1 MAVTGPVSLAMAGAG
16 SRGSRFAGF
25 AARFPGK
32 AKVVAVADPREGPR
46 LALAARHDV
55 AASARFSDWREL
67 ARAPRLADAVVIATP
82 DREHADAAV
91 RFAALGYHILLEK
104 PMAPTASECEAIISA
119 VRASGV
125 MLAVCHV
132 LRYTSYTDMVRRVIE
147 NGELGE
153 LIGIEH
159 TEPVGWWHF
168 AHSYVRG
175 NWSHAAES
183 GPSILTKCCH
193 DLDWLRYL
201 AGRPAERVSS
211 VGGLRH
217 FTPANRPPGAGER
230 CTDCDAEPGCPYSAV
245 RLYLGMLADP
255 ARRDRWPLSVVV
267 PGAVARDERSVLAA
281 LREGPYGRCA
291 YSAGNDVADHQVVTV
306 EFEGGLVATLT
317 MSAFTPSARRLTR
330 IMGSRGHLDGNGA
343 ALTLTDFVT
352 GETRR
357 LGAQAGT
364 QAGPLGSLAGH
375 DAAGGHDG
383 GDDGV
388 IDAFVHAVATGDTSR
403 IRSSA
408 ADSLESHLMAF
419 AAEESRQAGGLPV
432 TMRTTHEST

>member
-1 MAVTGPVSLAMAGAG
+1 MAVTGPVCLAVAGAG

-32 AKVVAVADPREGPR
+32 AQVVAVADPREGPR
-46 LALAARHDV
+46 LALAARHEV
-55 AASARFSDWREL
+55 AASAQFGDWREL
-67 ARAPRLADAVVIATP
+67 ACAPRLADAVVIATP

-91 RFAALGYHILLEK
+91 QFAALGYHILLEK
-104 PMAPTASECEAIISA
+104 PMATTAGECEAIVAA
-119 VRASGV
+119 VQASGV
-125 MLAVCHV
+125 VLAVCHV
-132 LRYTSYTDMVRRVIE
+132 LRYTPYTSTVRRVIE

-175 NWSHAAES
+175 NWGRAAES

-201 AGRPAERVSS
+201 AGRPAVRVSS
-211 VGGLRH
+211 TGGLRH
-217 FTPANRPPGAGER
+217 FTPASRPPGAGER
-230 CTDCDAEPGCPYSAV
+230 CTDCGAEPGCPYSAV
-245 RLYLGMLADP
+245 RLYLGMRADP
-255 ARRDRWPLSVVV
+255 ARRDRWPLSVVI
-267 PGAVARDERSVLAA
+267 PGAAVRDERAVLAA
-281 LREGPYGRCA
+281 LREGPYGRCV

-306 EFEGGLVATLT
+306 EFAGGLVATLT
-317 MSAFTPSARRLTR
+317 MSAFTPAARRLTR
-330 IMGSRGHLDGNGA
+330 IMGSHGHLDGNGT

-352 GETRR
+352 GQTRD
-357 LGAQAGT
+357 LGIQAGT
-364 QAGPLGSLAGH
+364 PGSLAGH

-388 IDAFVHAVATGDTSR
+388 IDAFIHAVATGDTSV

-419 AAEESRQAGGLPV
+419 AAEASRQAGGHPV
-432 TMRTTHEST
+432 TMSTTHAST